1 MLSHVTRIACCMK
14 MYEYEDINPCCMKMH
29 EHEDIHAMLHED
41 A

>member
-1 MLSHVTRIACCMK
+1 MK